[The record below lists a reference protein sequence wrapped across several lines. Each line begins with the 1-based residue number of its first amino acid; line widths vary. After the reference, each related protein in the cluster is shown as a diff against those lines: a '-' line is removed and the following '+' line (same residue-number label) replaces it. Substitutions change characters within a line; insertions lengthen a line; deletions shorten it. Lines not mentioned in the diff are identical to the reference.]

1 MPVPNKD
8 HWYDG
13 WFYDTVIAPNQDR
26 MFKQIRDLIAPDSTV
41 IDIGCGTGRFSFS
54 VADKCSSV
62 VGIDISKRNIDR
74 ANKTLLKHPNDKI
87 SFLHAGIGEI
97 LAERNRHFDF
107 AVMTYILHEVDEEQR
122 IHLLRNTA
130 RIADAIIIGDYL
142 APRPTGFWSWL
153 NEIVEFLAGKE
164 HYINYKHFVANGGI
178 ETLAQQTGL
187 TLKREIRNVP
197 ATSHIVLLAMN
208 HYPNTNSQVSD
219 E

>member
-26 MFKQIRDLIAPDSTV
+26 MFKQIRELIAPDSTV
-41 IDIGCGTGRFSFS
+41 IDIGCGTGRFSFPI
-54 VADKCSSV
+54 ADKCSSV

-74 ANKTLLKHPNDKI
+74 ANETLLKHPNDKI

-122 IHLLRNTA
+122 IQLLRDTA

-142 APRPTGFWSWL
+142 APRPSGFWSGL
-153 NEIVEFLAGKE
+153 NEIVEFAAGSE
-164 HYINYKHFVANGGI
+164 HYKNYKHFVANGGLHHLI
-178 ETLAQQTGL
+178 RQTGL
-187 TLKREIRNVP
+187 KLVREVQNNP
-197 ATSHIVLLAMN
+197 STSHLVIVTKA
-208 HYPNTNSQVSD
+208 
-219 E
+219 